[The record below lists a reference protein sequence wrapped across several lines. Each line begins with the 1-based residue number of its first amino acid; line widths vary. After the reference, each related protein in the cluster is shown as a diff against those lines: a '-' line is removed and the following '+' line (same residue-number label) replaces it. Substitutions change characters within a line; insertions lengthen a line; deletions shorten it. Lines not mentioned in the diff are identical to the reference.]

1 MKKLDRSTNKLF
13 RYRDIRMVVD
23 WKNKYANINMDNVG
37 ELEKLLRKRKRALIK
52 LFLRLRFSKLPDA
65 RQELHIVE
73 KVLQEVCFSRNTN
86 QVRGKHYLE
95 WHFFHCNFFIRSFK
109 NTRRVFPTK
118 KLDYYPLLFTDLV
131 RAFFYICSD
140 VVREMGLFAKDM
152 RTISEQLPNKGWS
165 KLVEIRLM
173 VGLWNNHK
181 RWYIGELI

>member
-95 WHFFHCNFFIRSFK
+95 WYFSIVIFSSDRLKIPEEFFLQKSSPITLCFSLISFG
-109 NTRRVFPTK
+109 PS
-118 KLDYYPLLFTDLV
+118 FTFV
-131 RAFFYICSD
+131 RT
-140 VVREMGLFAKDM
+140 LFAKWVFSRRICEQSPNNS
-152 RTISEQLPNKGWS
+152 RTKG
-165 KLVEIRLM
+165 
-173 VGLWNNHK
+173 GQN
-181 RWYIGELI
+181 